1 MDNLPAYLALL
12 EGGMATH
19 CSILAWRIPMDRG
32 ALRGPR
38 GHKEPDTTERLSTSC
53 PGKVGLRLA
62 GRRRF
67 KGPSLGS
74 QEEESIKDAKKT
86 PAELFSIDFPL
97 EGARKNWKV
106 RAAGKGMEVL
116 CSSAS
121 ISQHPV
127 ADPGMGETG

>member
-1 MDNLPAYLALL
+1 
-12 EGGMATH
+12 
-19 CSILAWRIPMDRG
+19 MDRG

-121 ISQHPV
+121 ISQRPV